1 MNIYTD
7 TNSPFPSQVVSDA
20 EKASLEYGEQV
31 AQAIEQEWFSQGRV
45 SGNRYL
51 TNWNNFHQLRLYARG
66 EQSIQKYKDELAIN
80 GDLSYLNLDWK
91 PVPIL
96 SKFVDIVVNGISSKS
111 YDIKAYAQDP
121 ESIKKRT
128 EYASKIYEDMLSKEY
143 LENLKQTLGLDLYQ
157 SPSKDIIPENREEL
171 ELHMQLSYKQSVEIA
186 EEEAISSVF
195 AQNKYD
201 LIRRRL
207 NMDLVTCGIA
217 AAKTSFNVANG
228 VTVDYVDPAYM
239 IYSYTEDPNFEDIYY
254 VGEIKAIT
262 IPELKK
268 EFPHI
273 SEEELKRIQA
283 QPGNRS
289 YITGWGDY
297 DANTVQVL
305 YFDYKTYHNQVFKI
319 KQTDQGLIKAIE
331 KPDTFNPEP
340 NENFERVGR
349 SIEVLYS
356 GAKVLG
362 TNTMLKWE
370 LAQNMSRP
378 FADTT
383 KVKMNY
389 AICAPRM
396 YKGRIESIVSKC
408 TGFADMI
415 QLTHL
420 KLQQVISRM
429 VPDGVYLDMDGL
441 SEVDLG
447 NGTNYNPAE
456 ALNMYFQTGSIVGR
470 SLTQEGDMNP
480 GKVPIQELQSGS
492 GNAKISSLIQTY
504 QYYLQMIR
512 DVTGLN
518 EARDGSLPDRN
529 TLVGLQKLAANAS
542 NVATRHIVQSS
553 LFLTLKLAENISLKV
568 ADALE
573 FPLTK
578 SSLQNSISTY
588 NIKTLE
594 EVVNLNLHDFGIFLE
609 LEPDEEEK
617 QQLESNIQIALQ
629 AKNIDV
635 EDAIDLRSIKNL
647 KLANQ
652 MLKVKRKEKAKQ
664 DQAAQQ
670 ANIAAQS
677 QAQAAAAEK
686 TAMAEVQKQQ
696 AISGA
701 NVEYE
706 KAKSQFEIERMQI
719 QAQLKKQEMQM
730 QHQFDMQLKQV
741 EEEQAQLEQNIQV
754 ALQAGGIDLE
764 DAIDLR
770 QIRNLK
776 LANQMLKVKRRQ
788 KAKQDQ
794 ANQQANIQAQAQAQ
808 AETAEKTAMAEVQ
821 KQQAI
826 SGANVEYEKA
836 KSEFEKDRM
845 QLQSQLDQQKMM
857 QQHKN
862 DMELKQLE
870 VQQQQQKE
878 KEIED
883 RKDKRIKMEGTQQS
897 KMIQQRQT
905 DSPAIDF
912 EAESG
917 LDMSPFM

>member
-20 EKASLEYGEQV
+20 EKASLKYGEQV
-31 AQAIEQEWFSQGRV
+31 AQAIEQEWFSQGRT

-51 TNWNNFHQLRLYARG
+51 TNWNNFHQLRSYARG

-121 ESIKKRT
+121 ESIKQRT
-128 EYASKIYEDMLSKEY
+128 SYASKIYEDMLSDEY
-143 LENLKQTLGLDLYQ
+143 LTNLKNTLGLDLYQ
-157 SPSKDIIPENREEL
+157 SPDPNIIPETTEEL

-186 EEEAISSVF
+186 EEEAISSVL

-207 NMDLVTCGIA
+207 NMDLTVCGIA
-217 AAKTSFNVANG
+217 AAKTSFNTAEG
-228 VTVDYVDPAYM
+228 ITVDYVDPAYM
-239 IYSYTEDPNFEDIYY
+239 VYSYTEDPNFQDIYY
-254 VGEIKAIT
+254 VGELKSIT

-273 SEEELKRIQA
+273 SEEELKRIQEM
-283 QPGNRS
+283 PGNRS

-319 KQTDQGLIKAIE
+319 KQTDQGLVKAIE
-331 KPDTFNPEP
+331 KPDTFNPPESDM
-340 NENFERVGR
+340 FERVGR

-362 TNTMLKWE
+362 TDTMLKWE
-370 LAQNMSRP
+370 LAENMSRP
-378 FADTT
+378 YADTT

-389 AICAPRM
+389 AICAPRI
-396 YKGRIESIVSKC
+396 YKGRIESLVSKC

-441 SEVDLG
+441 AEVDLG

-480 GKVPIQELQSGS
+480 GKVPIQELSASTGQG
-492 GNAKISSLIQTY
+492 KINSLISTY

-553 LFLTLKLAENISLKV
+553 LYLTLKLAENVSLKV

-578 SSLQNSISTY
+578 ASLQNSISTY
-588 NIKTLE
+588 NIKTLS

-617 QQLESNIQIALQ
+617 QQLEANIQVALQ
-629 AKNIDV
+629 AGNIDV
-635 EDAIDLRSIKNL
+635 EDAIDLRGIKNL

-652 MLKVKRKEKAKQ
+652 MLKVKRKQKAKQ
-664 DQAAQQ
+664 DQANQE

-677 QAQAAAAEK
+677 EAQAAAAEK
-686 TAMAEVQKQQ
+686 TAM
-696 AISGA
+696 S
-701 NVEYE
+701 
-706 KAKSQFEIERMQI
+706 
-719 QAQLKKQEMQM
+719 
-730 QHQFDMQLKQV
+730 
-741 EEEQAQLEQNIQV
+741 
-754 ALQAGGIDLE
+754 
-764 DAIDLR
+764 
-770 QIRNLK
+770 
-776 LANQMLKVKRRQ
+776 
-788 KAKQDQ
+788 
-794 ANQQANIQAQAQAQ
+794 
-808 AETAEKTAMAEVQ
+808 EVQ

-845 QLQSQLDQQKMM
+845 QLQAQLDQQKMM
-857 QQHKN
+857 MQHKN
-862 DMELKQLE
+862 DMELKNVE
-870 VQQQQQKE
+870 VQGMSEKE
-878 KEIED
+878 KLIED
-883 RKDKRIKMEGTQQS
+883 RKDKRSKMEATQQS
-897 KMIQQRQT
+897 EMITQRKN
-905 DSPAIDF
+905 DSLPINF
-912 EAESG
+912 ENENIEMDTTNMLPS
-917 LDMSPFM
+917 L

>member
-1 MNIYTD
+1 MNIYTN

-20 EKASLEYGEQV
+20 EKASLKYGQQV
-31 AQAIEQEWFSQGRV
+31 AQAIEQEWFSQGRT

-51 TNWNNFHQLRLYARG
+51 TNWNNFHMLRSYARG

-128 EYASKIYEDMLSKEY
+128 NYASKIYEDMLSDEY
-143 LENLKQTLGLDLYQ
+143 LANLKNVLGLDLYQ
-157 SPSKDIIPENREEL
+157 SPDPGIIPETTEEL

-186 EEEAISSVF
+186 EEEAISSVL

-207 NMDLVTCGIA
+207 NMDLTVCGIA
-217 AAKTSFNVANG
+217 AAKTSFNTAEG

-239 IYSYTEDPNFEDIYY
+239 VYSYTEDPNFQDIYY
-254 VGEIKAIT
+254 VGELKSIT

-273 SEEELKRIQA
+273 SEEELKRIQEM
-283 QPGNRS
+283 PGNRS

-319 KQTDQGLIKAIE
+319 KQTDQGLVKAIE
-331 KPDTFNPEP
+331 KPDTFNPPESDM
-340 NENFERVGR
+340 FERVGR

-362 TNTMLKWE
+362 TDTMLKWE
-370 LAQNMSRP
+370 LAENMSRP
-378 FADTT
+378 YADTT

-396 YKGRIESIVSKC
+396 YKGRIESLVSKC

-441 SEVDLG
+441 AEVDLG

-480 GKVPIQELQSGS
+480 GKVPIQELSASTGQG
-492 GNAKISSLIQTY
+492 KINSLISTY

-553 LFLTLKLAENISLKV
+553 LYLTLKLAENISLKV

-578 SSLQNSISTY
+578 ASLQNSISTY
-588 NIKTLE
+588 NIKTLS

-617 QQLESNIQIALQ
+617 QQLEANIQVALQ
-629 AKNIDV
+629 AGNIDV
-635 EDAIDLRSIKNL
+635 EDAIDLRGIKNL

-652 MLKVKRKEKAKQ
+652 MLKVKRK
-664 DQAAQQ
+664 
-670 ANIAAQS
+670 
-677 QAQAAAAEK
+677 
-686 TAMAEVQKQQ
+686 
-696 AISGA
+696 
-701 NVEYE
+701 
-706 KAKSQFEIERMQI
+706 
-719 QAQLKKQEMQM
+719 
-730 QHQFDMQLKQV
+730 
-741 EEEQAQLEQNIQV
+741 
-754 ALQAGGIDLE
+754 
-764 DAIDLR
+764 
-770 QIRNLK
+770 
-776 LANQMLKVKRRQ
+776 Q

-794 ANQQANIQAQAQAQ
+794 ANQQANIAAQSEAQAA
-808 AETAEKTAMAEVQ
+808 AAEKTAMAEVQ

-845 QLQSQLDQQKMM
+845 QLQAQLDQQKMM
-857 QQHKN
+857 MQHKN
-862 DMELKQLE
+862 DMELKKVE
-870 VQQQQQKE
+870 VEGMSAKE
-878 KEIED
+878 KLIED
-883 RKDKRIKMEGTQQS
+883 RKDKRSKMEATQQS
-897 KMIQQRQT
+897 EMISQRQNDSLPINFENENVEMDTT
-905 DSPAIDF
+905 DMLPS
-912 EAESG
+912 
-917 LDMSPFM
+917 L